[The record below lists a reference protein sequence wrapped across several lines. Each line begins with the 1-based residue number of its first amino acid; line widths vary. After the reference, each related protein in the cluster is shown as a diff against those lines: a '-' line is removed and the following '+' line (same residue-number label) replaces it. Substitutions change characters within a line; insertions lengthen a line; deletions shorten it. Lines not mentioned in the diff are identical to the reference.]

1 MTRHQ
6 NVVYF
11 AHGKETGP
19 EATKIRY
26 LGEIA
31 RAKGFDV
38 ESPDYSPIPDPDE
51 RVRKLREL
59 EPMANNLVLAGSSMG
74 AYVSTVAS
82 QALKPQGL
90 FLLAPA
96 FFLPGY
102 REQSPHSHAELTV
115 IAHGWEDEVVPVE
128 NVIRFAR
135 QSNVELHLL
144 DSDHR
149 LVSVLPMIGELFS
162 GFLDRVLQAPGS
174 S

>member
-1 MTRHQ
+1 MARYR
-6 NVVYF
+6 NLVYF

-31 RAKGFDV
+31 RAKGFHV

-51 RVRKLREL
+51 RVKKLRNL
-59 EPMANNLVLAGSSMG
+59 GPAADNLVLAGSSMG
-74 AYVSTVAS
+74 AYISTVAS
-82 QALKPQGL
+82 QALKPRGL

-102 REQSPHSHAELTV
+102 REQSPQAYADITV

-135 QSNVELHLL
+135 QRNVELHLL
-144 DSDHR
+144 NSDHR
-149 LVSVLPMIGELFS
+149 LVSALPIIGELFS
-162 GFLDRVLQAPGS
+162 GFLDRVLQERPAS
-174 S
+174 

>member
-1 MTRHQ
+1 MARYR
-6 NVVYF
+6 NVIYF
-11 AHGKETGP
+11 THGKETGP

-31 RAKGFDV
+31 RAKGFHV
-38 ESPDYSPIPDPDE
+38 ESPDYSAIPDPDE
-51 RVRKLREL
+51 RVKKLHDL
-59 EPMANNLVLAGSSMG
+59 GPAADNLVLAGSSMG
-74 AYVSTVAS
+74 AYISTVAS
-82 QALKPQGL
+82 QLLKPRGL

-102 REQSPHSHAELTV
+102 REQSPHADAEITV

-135 QSNVELHLL
+135 QSNAELHLF

-149 LVSVLPMIGELFS
+149 LVSVLPVIGELF
-162 GFLDRVLQAPGS
+162 GLFLDRVLQAPPP
-174 S
+174 